1 MEREKEKERTSV
13 YFLFSPP
20 LPPCASGQ
28 YPPRFFV
35 FKRALDDLY
44 KENRGVCE
52 RTTVLCLWTRAR
64 FQLVKQAGS
73 NVALTGQDFLNYFQ
87 SCPSTFND
95 VYLPGFRS
103 AELRNERVLRHV
115 S

>member
-1 MEREKEKERTSV
+1 MRKKKKERPSISS
-13 YFLFSPP
+13 FLHLYPLAPAVNTSPP
-20 LPPCASGQ
+20 V
-28 YPPRFFV
+28 FFV

-64 FQLVKQAGS
+64 NQLVKQAGS

-95 VYLPGFRS
+95 VYLPGFRP